1 LILLEIRMKYILSL
15 ALLFA
20 TTLVACGGSTG
31 STQTSSNPGTGT
43 WVESLS
49 TTSGQQLGS
58 FTFNMTQNNVMLTGG
73 NMNFSNMGDLSQCFG
88 TGTVMN
94 GQMGPGM
101 MNGGTMNMTMSWTP
115 QGSTATNTMV
125 MQGTMANGMSAG
137 SGTFVLTGQS
147 AGCTSQTG
155 RFTMNPEPA

>member
-1 LILLEIRMKYILSL
+1 
-15 ALLFA
+15 
-20 TTLVACGGSTG
+20 
-31 STQTSSNPGTGT
+31 
-43 WVESLS
+43 
-49 TTSGQQLGS
+49 
-58 FTFNMTQNNVMLTGG
+58 
-73 NMNFSNMGDLSQCFG
+73 MNFSNMGDLSQCFG